1 MLIKKITLPAAGV
14 SLAAIALL
22 TAQPLRAQSASDSA
36 RIEKLEQAVELLEKQ
51 NAELKAE
58 VNSLKKH
65 EAPAPKVAAEGPTKT
80 EIVYDGKTY
89 VEKSV
94 PLEKS
99 SADKWKLSTSITE
112 MELYG
117 DIRLRYQYNGGETQS
132 RGPVAAPGAGI
143 AGTNDWQ
150 ERERERYRLRLGLR
164 GTFLD
169 DWFFGLRLETS
180 NNARSTNV
188 TFGDDTASNTPGGG
202 GPFEKNSDT
211 VYVGQAYGGYKGFP
225 GFIFTGGRMPN
236 PLVTTRMVWDPDI
249 NPEGLAEQWK
259 HTFVFGAEA
268 PPPPSYS
275 KDYSKDG
282 KEVVAPKPPEPFLK
296 LDLFANFGQFVYDD
310 ANPENPLG
318 ARATTTA
325 NGSKQLIPNTDA
337 FLLAWQVG
345 ARFNFPQ
352 NLYFQFAPTLY
363 NYAGNGDTFNI
374 HYVGGDPRLTNANS
388 LNTNQTGI
396 NSLLVFDVP
405 MEFGWKAWGIPMRI
419 FGDFATNFEGDD
431 RANAA
436 VQPGPPATPP
446 GTPAAQPGPGH
457 GSQRYA
463 FQAGLG
469 IGQLKKKGD
478 WQIDLW
484 YQQIQQFA
492 LDPNLIDDDIFNA
505 QENMHGIAV
514 QATYNFTAAVNLQ
527 LTYAHGWWYNH
538 NLGTGGNVGSL
549 AIATNPTAEYNFF
562 TADLN
567 FKF

>member
-1 MLIKKITLPAAGV
+1 MLIRKITLQTAGA

-22 TAQPLRAQSASDSA
+22 TAHPVRAQSESA
-36 RIEKLEQAVELLEKQ
+36 RIEKLEQAVEMLQKENTQ
-51 NAELKAE
+51 LKAE
-58 VNSLKKH
+58 VSSLKKQSTSG
-65 EAPAPKVAAEGPTKT
+65 PIIEGKTKT
-80 EIVYDGKTY
+80 EVTYDGKNY

-117 DIRLRYQYNGGETQS
+117 DVRLRYQYNGGETQS
-132 RGPVAAPGAGI
+132 RGPVASPPANGV

-211 VYVGQAYGGYKGFP
+211 IYVGQAYGGYKGFP
-225 GFIFTGGRMPN
+225 GFTFTGGRMPN

-249 NPEGLAEQWK
+249 NPEGLAEQWRR
-259 HTFVFGAEA
+259 TFVFGAEA

-282 KEVVAPKPPEPFLK
+282 KAVVAPKPPEPFLK
-296 LDLFANFGQFVYDD
+296 LDIFANFGQFVYDD
-310 ANPENPLG
+310 TNPENPLG
-318 ARATTTA
+318 ARSTTTA

-345 ARFNFPQ
+345 ARFNFP
-352 NLYFQFAPTLY
+352 NNFYFQFAPTLY
-363 NYAGNGDTFNI
+363 NYTGNGDTFNI
-374 HYVGGDPRLTNANS
+374 HYVGGDPRLTNNNS
-388 LNTNQTGI
+388 LNFTNQTGI

-436 VQPGPPATPP
+436 VQSGP
-446 GTPAAQPGPGH
+446 PAAQPGPGH

-463 FQAGLG
+463 YQAGLG

-549 AIATNPTAEYNFF
+549 AIATNPTTEYNFF